1 MCVVVKEPGSMT
13 QATLKKM
20 SVNFLNT
27 KSVIAKYYGIL
38 NSHILVSVERM
49 FIIIRHITLI
59 FVYNHTQV
67 RILYRTEN

>member
-1 MCVVVKEPGSMT
+1 
-13 QATLKKM
+13 M

-27 KSVIAKYYGIL
+27 KSVIDNYYGIL